1 MDVYTIFPE
10 EATVVR
16 GEIYGYVRHPLYL
29 SLMCG
34 TIALAFFRNNGTALL
49 VSLLL
54 LIPSLAAGYMEDR
67 ELIQRV
73 GEEHRAYVRS
83 TAALVPVKRLPGFL
97 KLLVSFKR

>member
-1 MDVYTIFPE
+1 
-10 EATVVR
+10 
-16 GEIYGYVRHPLYL
+16 
-29 SLMCG
+29 MCG
-34 TIALAFFRNNGTALL
+34 TIALAFFRNNGIALL

-67 ELIQRV
+67 ELIQRA